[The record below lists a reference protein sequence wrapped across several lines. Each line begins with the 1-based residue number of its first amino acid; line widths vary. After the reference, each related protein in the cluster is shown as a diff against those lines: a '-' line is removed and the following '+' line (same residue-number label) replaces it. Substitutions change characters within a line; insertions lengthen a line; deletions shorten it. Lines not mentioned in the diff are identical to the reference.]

1 MIHNRLLPYKY
12 DTNPIENNAI
22 LLLFFRF
29 DNIKSSPQAAA
40 EVADRWKHAT
50 HPNIIQL
57 HGAWVHQR
65 ALFFTHDYHP
75 GAQT

>member
-1 MIHNRLLPYKY
+1 MKYIYIHRHNLTYIYHLFHG
-12 DTNPIENNAI
+12 
-22 LLLFFRF
+22 LLFFSTF
-29 DNIKSSPQAAA
+29 FIGNTD
-40 EVADRWKHAT
+40 
-50 HPNIIQL
+50 PNIIQL